1 MVPVYAC
8 WPGIMFTMPYY
19 PHKSIS
25 VWTINCVC
33 AKSLE
38 LCLTPCN
45 PMDHSLPSS
54 SVHGILQARILEW
67 VAVPSS
73 RRLPQGSNLHL
84 LCLLFWQAGSL
95 SLAPPGLARSPQIC
109 LTLESNICSFLSQ
122 SQSLSCQVL
131 VTFFQPQY
139 LLCSLGVPQAV
150 QLTV

>member
-8 WPGIMFTMPYY
+8 WPGIMFTMPCY
-19 PHKSIS
+19 PHKSIW
-25 VWTINCVC
+25 VWTINCVR

-67 VAVPSS
+67 VAVPAS

-95 SLAPPGLARSPQIC
+95 SLAPPGLVRSPQIC
-109 LTLESNICSFLSQ
+109 LTLESNICSCLLQ

-139 LLCSLGVPQAV
+139 LLGVPQAV